1 MQLSNENNLSLLKIS
16 ILIKSLEWAAY
27 FLRDLLNIKFK
38 IPITVI
44 EDFIELN
51 KNVIKFT
58 NENN

>member
-27 FLRDLLNIKFK
+27 FLRDLLNIRFK
-38 IPITVI
+38 IPITMI

-51 KNVIKFT
+51 
-58 NENN
+58 